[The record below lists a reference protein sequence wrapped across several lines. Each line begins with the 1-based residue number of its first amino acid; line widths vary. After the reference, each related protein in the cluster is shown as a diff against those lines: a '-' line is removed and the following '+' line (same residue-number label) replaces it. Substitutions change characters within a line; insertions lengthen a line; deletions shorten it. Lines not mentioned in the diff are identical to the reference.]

1 MYSWCSFNFT
11 HLYACIFKEF
21 ILILRDAPALAFN
34 FLIPALQLAV
44 FLVGIGGN
52 PSNLNI
58 AIVNQDSARE
68 DISLSVQFCD
78 YLNKSNWG
86 SLKHYGTFEAA
97 KNAAD
102 DDKVEAIVLFKPNF
116 TDSLLKKFQNPD
128 ELTFAEAN
136 KSKVYVALDD
146 GSPINSDRIWN
157 KINSAYSKLEESL
170 YVQFVPNKALDSDGI
185 EKTDP
190 LYEDVGSF
198 TDYAAPGT
206 IMYLIFVVSCVFS
219 STRIIGE
226 RKLGLIERLSIS
238 GVTGSALIV
247 SMLVVQSF
255 ILFIQV
261 GIFLMTGLLLF
272 GTPIEGNLWLTVTL
286 ASVQGFT
293 GLIFGIF
300 VSVICAEEAE
310 VFQLVYGLA
319 TVVMLLSGILWP
331 LEALPRFLKIISSVL
346 PLAIPARAMRYV
358 LLRGWDLTYGVIQL
372 AFLINL
378 GYFFGLLIITILLQK
393 YLHRKG

>member
-1 MYSWCSFNFT
+1 M
-11 HLYACIFKEF
+11 YACIFKEF

-58 AIVNQDSARE
+58 AIVNQDSAPE

-78 YLNKSNWG
+78 YLNKSHWG

-136 KSKVYVALDD
+136 KSKVYVTLDD
-146 GSPINSDRIWN
+146 GSPINSNRIWN
-157 KINSAYSKLEESL
+157 KINAAYSKLEESL
-170 YVQFVPNKALDSDGI
+170 YVQFVPNKALDSDGV

-247 SMLVVQSF
+247 SMVVVQSF

-261 GIFLMTGLLLF
+261 GIFLMTGLLIF
-272 GTPIEGNLWLTVTL
+272 ATPSEGNLWLAVTL

-331 LEALPRFLKIISSVL
+331 LEALPGFLKIISSVL

-358 LLRGWDLTYGVIQL
+358 LLRGWDLTFGVVQL